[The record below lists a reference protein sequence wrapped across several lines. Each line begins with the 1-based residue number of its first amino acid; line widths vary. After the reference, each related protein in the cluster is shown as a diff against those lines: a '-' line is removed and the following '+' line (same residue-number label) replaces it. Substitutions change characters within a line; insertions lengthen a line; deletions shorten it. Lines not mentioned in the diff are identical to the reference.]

1 MADFN
6 FRKKKWIV
14 QEDKKV
20 FETPIFDLHQTKSAP
35 SDNET
40 AGTFYV
46 LNAPEWINVVAITSE
61 LQVIL
66 VEQYRQG
73 IDDVTLEIP
82 GGMTDPGEIPLKS
95 AQRELEE
102 ETGYRSDSWISLGKV
117 SSNPAILSNY
127 THLYLAENCTKSAD
141 QNLGEFEDIHTHLV
155 DLDRFYEFVADGLI
169 HHSIVV
175 SAVAKFLLYERRK

>member
-35 SDNET
+35 GKNET

-46 LNAPEWINVVAITSE
+46 LNAPEWINIIAITTE
-61 LQVIL
+61 KQVIL

-82 GGMTDPGEIPLKS
+82 GGMTDPGENPLTS

-127 THLYLAENCTKSAD
+127 THLYLAENCRKATD
-141 QNLGEFEDIHTHLV
+141 QNLGEFEDIHTHLI
-155 DLDRFYEFVADGLI
+155 DLDRFFELVTDGLI

-175 SAVAKFLLYERRK
+175 SAVAKFLLHTRRK